1 MTIGP
6 PAPRAEAAPNPPLP
20 RPPTRR
26 PPENAMIRTLIALAL
41 SAAALTAHA
50 DEPFERVKV
59 FLERNLLDKDA
70 EVKFEVTGGKAGLV
84 ALKVVAPD
92 GRTVID
98 FKAPDSKLGLRHLA
112 LESPE
117 PANDGRV
124 QADFPAGVYTFTGRG
139 TDGAALAGKATL
151 SHAFPEA
158 TAFVRPRADATGVPH
173 QTLQIAWSAVKGL
186 DAFVVVIVNEK
197 SGREVR
203 ARLAASNTTFAVPA
217 GFLQPATEYKLEI
230 GSVAKDGNATFIETA
245 FTTAGK

>member
-1 MTIGP
+1 
-6 PAPRAEAAPNPPLP
+6 
-20 RPPTRR
+20 
-26 PPENAMIRTLIALAL
+26 MIRTLIALAL
-41 SAAALTAHA
+41 SAAALLAHA

-70 EVKFEVTGGKAGLV
+70 EVKFEVTGGKAGLA

-98 FKAPDSKLGLRHLA
+98 FKAPDTKLGLRHLA

-117 PANDGRV
+117 PPDGRV
-124 QADFPAGVYTFTGRG
+124 QADFPAGVYTFSGRG

-151 SHAFPEA
+151 SHAFPDA

-173 QTLQIAWSAVKGL
+173 QALQITWSAVKGL
-186 DAFVVVIVNEK
+186 DAFVVVIAHEK

-203 ARLAASNTTFAVPA
+203 ARLAASSTTFAVPA

>member
-1 MTIGP
+1 
-6 PAPRAEAAPNPPLP
+6 
-20 RPPTRR
+20 
-26 PPENAMIRTLIALAL
+26 MIRTLIALAL
-41 SAAALTAHA
+41 SAAALLAHA

-70 EVKFEVTGGKAGLV
+70 EVKFEVTGGKAGLA

-98 FKAPDSKLGLRHLA
+98 FKAPDTKLGLRHLA

-117 PANDGRV
+117 PPDGRV
-124 QADFPAGVYTFTGRG
+124 QADFPAGVYTFSGRG

-151 SHAFPEA
+151 SHAFPDA

-173 QTLQIAWSAVKGL
+173 QALQITWSAVKGL
-186 DAFVVVIVNEK
+186 DAFVVVIAHEK

-203 ARLAASNTTFAVPA
+203 ARLAASSTSFAVPA